1 MPMKSVVII
10 GASGFIGSHAVSKF
24 RESGCRITTYSSK
37 LNNWENVSQQQIDW
51 NEPDF
56 NRFPKADCVIYAAT
70 QVNDTIIRENPTK
83 YISQNILVIEK
94 LAETIAK
101 TQSKP
106 HVIHL
111 STASLYNSNLGIN
124 VDENSPISGNSDY
137 DILKIKQERIWTHH
151 KDKFA
156 GLSILRLS
164 NIFGRK
170 NPDTES
176 GRGFLENS
184 VRRMMKREITS
195 CYGNGEFLR
204 DYLNINDLTDAIWKI
219 ANSSLSS
226 RVETINVASGES
238 IFLIDALRIAALEVK
253 QVLGFMPVIEFV
265 APPDS
270 ISRTELRNFG
280 IDVRKLRSKID
291 WNLKNNFEEHISN
304 YIKELVK

>member
-1 MPMKSVVII
+1 MKSVVII

-24 RESGCRITTYSSK
+24 RESGWQITTYSSK
-37 LNNWENVSQQQIDW
+37 LNNWENVSQEHINW

-56 NRFPKADCVIYAAT
+56 KEFPRADCVIYAAT
-70 QVNDTIIRENPTK
+70 QVNNVIIRENPTK
-83 YISQNILVIEK
+83 YISQNILVIDK
-94 LAETIAK
+94 LADAIAK

-111 STASLYNSNLGIN
+111 STASLYNSNFGIN
-124 VDENSPISGNSDY
+124 VDENFPISENSDY
-137 DILKIKQERIWTHH
+137 DILKMKQEEIWTHH
-151 KDKFA
+151 KGKFA

-170 NPDTES
+170 NPDSES

-184 VRRMMKREITS
+184 IRRMLKGEITS
-195 CYGNGEFLR
+195 CYGNGEYLR

-238 IFLIDALRIAALEVK
+238 IYLIDALRIAALEVK
-253 QVLGFMPVIEFV
+253 QIMGFTPEIEFIV
-265 APPDS
+265 PPES
-270 ISRTELRNFG
+270 TSRTEMRNFE

-291 WNLKNNFEEHISN
+291 WDPKSNFQDHISS
-304 YIKELVK
+304 YIKGLVK